1 MTKLIEARNIAC
13 RKDKEHTIFSQLN
26 FDVNERDIIVLQGK
40 SGAGKT
46 TLLKCIAHL
55 NVYDGEILYRGRT
68 AKAHGVPTFR
78 TRILYVPQRPA
89 LLPGTPR
96 DFMATVTSFQS
107 RKSTSE
113 SDLALAIDISKGW
126 GIDDE
131 LWDRN
136 WTSLSGGEAQRIAL
150 AAAMGLNTAEVLLL
164 DEPTSALDHQSTKLV
179 EEFILNDLKSPQN
192 GLKAVV
198 WITHSEEQARR
209 VGTRFLRISS
219 SGCEEEPL
227 IPEP

>member
-1 MTKLIEARNIAC
+1 MAKLIEARNIAC

-68 AKAHGVPTFR
+68 AKAHGVPAFR
-78 TRILYVPQRPA
+78 TRIFYVPQRPA

-113 SDLALAIDISKGW
+113 SDLALAMDISKGW

-131 LWDRN
+131 LWERN

-150 AAAMGLNTAEVLLL
+150 ASAMGLNTAEILLL

-179 EEFILNDLKSPQN
+179 EEFILNDLRSPQN
-192 GLKAVV
+192 GLKAIV

-209 VGTRFLRISS
+209 VGTRFLRISA

-227 IPEP
+227 MPEP

>member
-1 MTKLIEARNIAC
+1 MAKLIEARNVAC
-13 RKDKEHTIFSQLN
+13 RKDQEHIIFSQLN

-55 NVYDGEILYRGRT
+55 NVYDGEILYQGRT
-68 AKAHGVPTFR
+68 AKAHGVPSFR
-78 TRILYVPQRPA
+78 TRIFYVPQRPA

-96 DFMATVTSFQS
+96 DFIATITSFQS
-107 RKSTSE
+107 RKSAS
-113 SDLALAIDISKGW
+113 SGDLARAMDVSKAW
-126 GIDDE
+126 GIDEE

-150 AAAMGLNTAEVLLL
+150 ATAMGLNTAEVLLL

-179 EEFILNDLKSPQN
+179 EEFILNELRSSES
-192 GLKAVV
+192 GLKAIV

-209 VGTRFLRISS
+209 VGTRFLRISP
-219 SGCEEEPL
+219 SGCQEEPL
-227 IPEP
+227 MPEP

>member
-1 MTKLIEARNIAC
+1 MAKLIEARNVAC
-13 RKDKEHTIFSQLN
+13 RKDKEHTIFSQLD

-68 AKAHGVPTFR
+68 AKAHGVPAFR
-78 TRILYVPQRPA
+78 TRIFYVPQRPA
-89 LLPGTPR
+89 LLPGTPH

-113 SDLALAIDISKGW
+113 SDLALAKDISKGW

-164 DEPTSALDHQSTKLV
+164 DEPTSALDHHSTKLV
-179 EEFILNDLKSPQN
+179 EEFILNNLRSPQT
-192 GLKAVV
+192 GLKAIV

-209 VGTRFLRISS
+209 VGTRFLQISR
-219 SGCEEEPL
+219 SGCVEEPL
-227 IPEP
+227 MPEP

>member
-1 MTKLIEARNIAC
+1 MAKLIEVCNVAC
-13 RKDKEHTIFSQLN
+13 KKDKKQVIFSQLN

-55 NVYDGEILYRGRT
+55 NVYDGEILYRGGT
-68 AKAHGVPTFR
+68 AKTHGVPVFR
-78 TRILYVPQRPA
+78 TRVFYVPQRPA

-96 DFMATVTSFQS
+96 DFMAMVTSFQS
-107 RKSTSE
+107 RKLTSE
-113 SDLALAIDISKGW
+113 SDLANAMDISKGW
-126 GIDDE
+126 GVDHE

-150 AAAMGLNTAEVLLL
+150 AAAVGLNTAEVLLL
-164 DEPTSALDHQSTKLV
+164 DEPTSALDHHSTKLV
-179 EEFILNDLKSPQN
+179 EDFILNALRSPQN
-192 GLKAVV
+192 GLKAIV

-209 VGTRFLRISS
+209 VGTRFLRIST

-227 IPEP
+227 MPEP